1 MADDP
6 KKPELDENSHSFSAA
21 LLAPITSLFEAQ
33 VHSARSF
40 LSFLLQMSFGHRPV
54 PGYDDDG
61 DGIPNNQDTDNNTP
75 PPQREEMWTQ
85 DFPYK
90 DAEGNTQTISI
101 PNIALLPIKPL
112 AVEDASFEFDWEV
125 RTSSE
130 EYTVIKE
137 STKSSKRPWYL
148 IKEPK
153 RLKGNF
159 TQKGTHESGSRTAIS
174 VKVNVGTS
182 TMPYGLERLLTH
194 FTNNVDMIQP
204 GDGNAQQASDITDP
218 ATSPNTGTEEG
229 SSDTTK
235 E

>member
-6 KKPELDENSHSFSAA
+6 KKPELDEDSHSFSAA

-40 LSFLLQMSFGHRPV
+40 LSFLLQMSFGHKPV

-61 DGIPNNQDTDNNTP
+61 DGIPNEEDTDNSTP
-75 PPQREEMWTQ
+75 ASTGQMWTQ
-85 DFPYK
+85 EFPFT
-90 DAEGNTQTISI
+90 DSQGNKQTISI
-101 PNIALLPIKPL
+101 PNIALLPIRPL

-130 EYTVIKE
+130 EYTVLKE
-137 STKSSKRPWYL
+137 ETVSKKKRPWFL

-194 FTNNVDMIQP
+194 FTNDINMVQP
-204 GDGNAQQASDITDP
+204 DGADQQNATNASSEG
-218 ATSPNTGTEEG
+218 TSSTEDNPDNANE
-229 SSDTTK
+229 
-235 E
+235 

>member
-1 MADDP
+1 MADEP
-6 KKPELDENSHSFSAA
+6 KNPELDENSHSFSAA

-61 DGIPNNQDTDNNTP
+61 DGIPNDEDTDNNTP
-75 PPQREEMWTQ
+75 PPAGTQMWTQ
-85 DFPYK
+85 EFPFT
-90 DAEGNTQTISI
+90 DSEGNQQVISI

-130 EYTVIKE
+130 EYTVLKE
-137 STKSSKRPWYL
+137 QTVSKKRPWFL

-153 RLKGNF
+153 SLKGNF

-194 FTNNVDMIQP
+194 FTNNINMIDS
-204 GDGNAQQASDITDP
+204 GEEDSQASANAANG
-218 ATSPNTGTEEG
+218 ATESNSATQDGSDGTTE
-229 SSDTTK
+229 
-235 E
+235 